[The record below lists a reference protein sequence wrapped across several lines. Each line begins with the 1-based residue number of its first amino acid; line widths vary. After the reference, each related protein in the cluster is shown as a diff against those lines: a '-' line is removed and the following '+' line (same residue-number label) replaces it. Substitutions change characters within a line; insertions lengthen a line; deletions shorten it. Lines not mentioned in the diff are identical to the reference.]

1 MEGRQR
7 WLRYW
12 VVYWSLGLA
21 EQLLVL
27 VTWLLPAYSLLRA
40 AFLLWCM
47 APLRTNGAD
56 YVTSYWTTLPDH
68 FLTDV
73 ENRGVEDGEEIDDI
87 GTWDSQR

>member
-47 APLRTNGAD
+47 APLRNNGAD
-56 YVTSYWTTLPDH
+56 TL
-68 FLTDV
+68 FYIVKQLNIV
-73 ENRGVEDGEEIDDI
+73 
-87 GTWDSQR
+87 